1 MKNLALALSM
11 LLILY
16 LPVVPLTG
24 GQRLAPP
31 RSYHSEDDDDE
42 QVHEDVEDII
52 RVNATDGS
60 WLCLIL
66 VQFKG
71 FFFNTEKGLYVGA
84 PCEGSCSTRLQ
95 HVYCNPLTSTC
106 ECDKKY
112 PVKLSNPYSGCSKR
126 KYLHYIKFI
135 E

>member
-60 WLCLIL
+60 
-66 VQFKG
+66 
-71 FFFNTEKGLYVGA
+71 
-84 PCEGSCSTRLQ
+84 
-95 HVYCNPLTSTC
+95 
-106 ECDKKY
+106 
-112 PVKLSNPYSGCSKR
+112 
-126 KYLHYIKFI
+126 
-135 E
+135 